1 MKTLSRWLFCC
12 CLALLPLGPASAD
25 DSPFKAVVLQHFF
38 IGQQDTPLTLSGETI
53 HGRNLISRMYL
64 ANDYR
69 PIWNESGIKALSVAL
84 DGLAADGLN
93 PADYRLAPIEPI
105 LAAPKLGG
113 LDAPRAAELDIL
125 LSEAYL
131 QAVYNL
137 YFGKSDP
144 QRLDPDINF
153 TRELE
158 GEDQAPRLLAAASE
172 GRIEE
177 AFDWARPKNK
187 RYGWM
192 KEALA
197 RYRGYQ
203 AAGGWEL
210 LPEGKALKPGLS
222 DPRIPDLRKRLAVTG
237 DLPANAGAGPDPE
250 LYDAK
255 LQEAVEAFQRRH
267 GIEADGVVG
276 PGTLA
281 ALNTP
286 VEARIDQIRVNL
298 ERQRWIMHEA
308 YDEFMVVDIAGFQ
321 VYWVKDDQV
330 IWEEQAQVGKEYTRT
345 PVFKDNIR
353 ILEFNPTWTIPPGIL
368 RRSILPALKKDPGY
382 LGKKGYLL
390 LTQDG
395 KRGDPKSVNWHTLKG
410 FPYIIS
416 QPPGPD
422 NALGL
427 VKFLF
432 PNPHLVYLHDTNHRE
447 LFDRSKR
454 TFSSGCVRVRNPF
467 DLAERLLAGQGDW
480 DRKRID
486 QVVASGATTRVKL
499 EKPLRILIVYG
510 TARAEE
516 GRVHFR
522 PDIYQRDAAVLKAL
536 DGAFRVRKQDL
547 ARSD

>member
-1 MKTLSRWLFCC
+1 MKSLSHWLFYC
-12 CLALLPLGPASAD
+12 CLALFPLGPAAAD
-25 DSPFKAVVLQHFF
+25 SSPFKAQILQRFF
-38 IGQQDTPLTLSGETI
+38 VAGQDVPLTLAGETI
-53 HGRNLISRMYL
+53 HGRHFISRMYQ

-69 PIWNESGIKALSVAL
+69 PIWNQGGIEALSAAL

-93 PADYRLAPIEPI
+93 PADYRFAAIESA
-105 LAAPKLGG
+105 LTAPKPGD

-131 QAVYNL
+131 RALYNL
-137 YFGKSDP
+137 YFGKADP

-153 TRELE
+153 ARELDSE
-158 GEDQAPRLLAAASE
+158 EQVSPLLAAASE

-192 KEALA
+192 KQALA

-203 AAGGWEL
+203 AAGGWEP
-210 LPEGKALKPGLS
+210 LPEGQTLKPGES
-222 DPRIPDLRKRLAVTG
+222 DTRVPLLRKRLAVTG
-237 DLPANAGAGPDPE
+237 DLSGDTGAGADPE

-255 LQEAVEAFQRRH
+255 LQQAAEAFQRRH
-267 GIEADGVVG
+267 GIEQDGIIG
-276 PGTLA
+276 PGTLV

-321 VYWVKDDQV
+321 VYWIKDDQV
-330 IWEEQAQVGKEYTRT
+330 IWQEPVQVGKDYTRT
-345 PVFKDNIR
+345 PVFKDDIR

-368 RRSILPALKKDPGY
+368 RRTILPALKKDPGY

-390 LTQDG
+390 LTQEG
-395 KRGDPKSVNWHTLKG
+395 EQVDPKSVDWNTLKG
-410 FPYIIS
+410 FPYIVR
-416 QPPGPD
+416 QPAGPD

-480 DRKRID
+480 DRARID

-499 EKPLRILIVYG
+499 ERPLRILILYA
-510 TARAEE
+510 TARAQEE
-516 GRVHFR
+516 QVYFS
-522 PDIYQRDAAVLKAL
+522 PDIYQRDAAVLEAL

-547 ARSD
+547 